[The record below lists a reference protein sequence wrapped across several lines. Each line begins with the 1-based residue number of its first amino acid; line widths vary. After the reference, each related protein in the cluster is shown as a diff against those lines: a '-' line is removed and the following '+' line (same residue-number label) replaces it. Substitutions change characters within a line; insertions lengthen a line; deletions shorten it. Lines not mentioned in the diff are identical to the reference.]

1 MFVSPQDS
9 QVGILT
15 REEIVLG
22 GGALGGE
29 EVVRVS

>member
-15 REEIVLG
+15 PEEMVLG

-29 EVVRVS
+29 DVVRVS

>member
-15 REEIVLG
+15 CEEIVLG
-22 GGALGGE
+22 GGALGVE
-29 EVVRVS
+29 EVGRVS